1 MPHYSEDFTFTL
13 DHFFEYDIDTIF
25 QTEDG
30 MVCRIIG
37 YEFEYNNPEDYDP
50 LYRYEI
56 LKSSVSW
63 LRVGDQLTTYAGSF
77 ESYIENNEYTIV
89 DSIIDVET

>member
-13 DHFFEYDIDTIF
+13 EHFFDYDIDTIF
-25 QTEDG
+25 ETEDG
-30 MVCRIIG
+30 MVCRITG
-37 YEFEYNNPEDYDP
+37 YEFEYNSPTDYDP

-63 LRVGDQLTTYAGSF
+63 LKVGDQLTTYAGFF
-77 ESYIENNEYTIV
+77 EEYIGSSEYTIIDSFV
-89 DSIIDVET
+89 DIET